1 MSFEL
6 VDNLFQVVV
15 LFGAAVA
22 GRHPVPPAEGPGCL
36 ILAFGYA
43 CFAMAPSFMC
53 ST

>member
-22 GRHPVPPAEGPGCL
+22 AA
-36 ILAFGYA
+36 IL
-43 CFAMAPSFMC
+43 SLRRK
-53 ST
+53 